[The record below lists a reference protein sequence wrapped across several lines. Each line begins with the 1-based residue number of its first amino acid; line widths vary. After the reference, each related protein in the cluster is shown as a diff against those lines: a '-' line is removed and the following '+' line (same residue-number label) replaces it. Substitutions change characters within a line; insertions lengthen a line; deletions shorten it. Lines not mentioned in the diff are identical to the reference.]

1 MRKHESSLLMIE
13 RLNSLQKCVGKVS
26 NLLVYQL
33 YNIETQHAL
42 DATQDKDNKYY
53 QLGFSKNINAY
64 GSFIII

>member
-13 RLNSLQKCVGKVS
+13 RLNSLQKSLGKVS

-42 DATQDKDNKYY
+42 DATQNKDHKYY
-53 QLGFSKNINAY
+53 
-64 GSFIII
+64 

>member
-13 RLNSLQKCVGKVS
+13 RLNSLQKSVGKVS

-42 DATQDKDNKYY
+42 DATHVKDHKYY